1 MVVGAVMAIA
11 QTDVKRMLAYSS
23 VTHTGFLLTGVL
35 GLTAVADR
43 AEGQITSLQAV
54 LFYLVTYGFAILGA
68 FALVS
73 MIRDASGEIGNLS
86 KWAGLGKSDPMVAGI
101 FALFL
106 LGMAGIPLT
115 AGFTGKWALFASAAS
130 AGAWP
135 VVVVAVLTSA
145 LAVFFYIRV
154 IVLMYFTQPVGDGP
168 SVTRPSVLTAAT
180 IALGVAT
187 TVILGVVPGPVL
199 DLAGRAGEFIR

>member
-1 MVVGAVMAIA
+1 MVVGAVLAIA

-23 VTHTGFLLTGVL
+23 VAHTGFLLTGVL
-35 GLTAVADR
+35 GLTAAADR
-43 AEGQITSLQAV
+43 APGEITSLQAV
-54 LFYLVTYGFAILGA
+54 LFYLVTYAFLTLGG

-73 MIRDASGEIGNLS
+73 IVRDHSGEVTHLS
-86 KWAGLGKSDPMVAGI
+86 RWAGLGRTEPVVAGI

-115 AGFTGKWALFASAAS
+115 SGFTGKWALFASAAS

-135 VVVVAVLTSA
+135 VVVTAVLTSA
-145 LAVFFYIRV
+145 VAAFFYLRV
-154 IVLMYFTQPVGDGP
+154 IVLMYFTEPVGDGP
-168 SVTRPSVLTAAT
+168 AVTMPSMLTAAT
-180 IALGVAT
+180 IALAAGV
-187 TVILGVVPGPVL
+187 TVLLGLMPGPLL